1 MNFWHFLR
9 RSLNTRVTLFTLTI
23 FLIGIWSL
31 AFYASR
37 MLRDDMQRML
47 GDQQFSTVSLLAAAI
62 NVEMEQKLR
71 SLDAI
76 ASSITPAILGNASAL
91 QSLLEQRQ
99 VLQSLFSGGTF
110 VTGIDGTVIAD
121 VPRATGRIGISFM
134 DRDSVA
140 GALTEGRTM
149 VGRPVLGKQL
159 QVPVFSMSA
168 PIRNPQGTVIGA
180 LSGVVNLDKP
190 GFLDQ
195 ITAGRYG
202 VTGGYR
208 LIAPEYRMIVA
219 ATENQRKMS
228 SLTTDG
234 DTLRHFDQEREQ
246 SGVLVN
252 PSGVEVLV
260 STRKIPAAGWL
271 LAAELP
277 AAEAFAPIRAMQ
289 QHLLLAAL
297 CLTVLAGGLTWW
309 MLRRQLAPMLTA
321 VKALAVMSDNDL
333 PPTALPVNSED
344 EIGTLIGGFNRLLD
358 AMKQRD
364 EALKESEQHFRTLAN
379 SGSALVW
386 TSGIDKRCSYFNE
399 PWLKFTGRS
408 LEDELGNGWTTGLH
422 PDDLERCQEI
432 YNTAFDQ
439 RLSFRMDYRV
449 RHADGTYHWVSDDGT
464 PRYDTQGEFLGYIGF
479 CMDVTE
485 RKQLEETLREHSI
498 QLQELSRRVLAA
510 QETERRR
517 VAIELHDELAQ
528 ALTAIKINLQ
538 SHNRFTSQSS
548 AEIDAENITIVENA
562 LQQVRRLALALRPS
576 MLDDLGLVSALRWIA
591 QQTEARSHL
600 VVRVRTAKLPARL
613 SPEIETAGFRIV
625 QAALNNVL
633 RHANAQQVEIELH
646 IEADSLTLCVQDD
659 GCGFDLPAMR
669 AHALA
674 GGSIGILG
682 MQERATL
689 IGGQLDIESTAGQ
702 GTRIRLRCPQRMS
715 NRSRESQ

>member
-76 ASSITPAILGNASAL
+76 AGSITPAILGNASAL

-121 VPRATGRIGISFM
+121 VPRATGRTGISFM

-159 QVPVFSMSA
+159 QVPVFYMSA

-219 ATENQRKMS
+219 ATESQRNIS
-228 SLTTDG
+228 TLTAAG
-234 DTLRHFDQEREQ
+234 GALLHVDQESEQ

-289 QHLLLAAL
+289 QHLLIAAL
-297 CLTVLAGGLTWW
+297 CLTLLAGGLTWW

-600 VVRVRTAKLPARL
+600 VVRVRTAKLPTRL

>member
-76 ASSITPAILGNASAL
+76 AGSITPAILGNASAL

-121 VPRATGRIGISFM
+121 VPRATGRTGISFM

-600 VVRVRTAKLPARL
+600 VVRVRTAKLPTRL

>member
-1 MNFWHFLR
+1 
-9 RSLNTRVTLFTLTI
+9 
-23 FLIGIWSL
+23 
-31 AFYASR
+31 
-37 MLRDDMQRML
+37 
-47 GDQQFSTVSLLAAAI
+47 
-62 NVEMEQKLR
+62 
-71 SLDAI
+71 
-76 ASSITPAILGNASAL
+76 
-91 QSLLEQRQ
+91 
-99 VLQSLFSGGTF
+99 
-110 VTGIDGTVIAD
+110 
-121 VPRATGRIGISFM
+121 
-134 DRDSVA
+134 
-140 GALTEGRTM
+140 
-149 VGRPVLGKQL
+149 
-159 QVPVFSMSA
+159 
-168 PIRNPQGTVIGA
+168 
-180 LSGVVNLDKP
+180 
-190 GFLDQ
+190 
-195 ITAGRYG
+195 
-202 VTGGYR
+202 
-208 LIAPEYRMIVA
+208 
-219 ATENQRKMS
+219 
-228 SLTTDG
+228 
-234 DTLRHFDQEREQ
+234 
-246 SGVLVN
+246 
-252 PSGVEVLV
+252 
-260 STRKIPAAGWL
+260 
-271 LAAELP
+271 
-277 AAEAFAPIRAMQ
+277 
-289 QHLLLAAL
+289 
-297 CLTVLAGGLTWW
+297 
-309 MLRRQLAPMLTA
+309 MLTA

-600 VVRVRTAKLPARL
+600 VVRVRTAKLPTRL